1 MSVDFDRSV
10 DEIAGTCIAV
20 RLRLLNRALSKVYDD
35 ALRPLKLKVSQM
47 NILVATAKLGVA
59 RPAEMCEI
67 LQLSV
72 STLSRN
78 LDRMK
83 ANDWI
88 EVLDDHDGRAHPFR
102 LTKTGEAL
110 LAKAYPAWAKA
121 QSSAEAILGGDF
133 VRELQEVTKDLKKF
147 R

>member
-10 DEIAGTCIAV
+10 DEMAGHCIAV
-20 RLRLLNRALSKVYDD
+20 RLRLLNRALSKIYDD

-83 ANDWI
+83 AKGWI
-88 EVLDDHDGRAHPFR
+88 EVLDDQDGRAHPFR
-102 LTKTGEAL
+102 LTKTGETL
-110 LAKAYPAWAKA
+110 LAKAYPAWSKA
-121 QSSAEAILGGDF
+121 QSSAEDMLGGDF
-133 VRELQEVTKDLKKF
+133 VRELQNVTKDLKKF